1 MVRKIPGVDY
11 EADLANVRAGYVTL
25 TPAQRMKIIGDRIAD
40 DPYNG
45 PNKLVT
51 MVSAVE
57 GFARALV
64 VQNNTVASDR
74 MHKRYGKFRF
84 CGPDF
89 LVEKSLR
96 LHRKSGASA
105 YFEEDTWALFLL
117 AVEFRNLVVHDATY
131 LGGDKFPELIR
142 ACVEV
147 LSALATLAGVP
158 EKKIAETLAAT
169 LANR

>member
-1 MVRKIPGVDY
+1 VVRKIPGVDY

-25 TPAQRMKIIGDRIAD
+25 SPAQRLKIIGDRIAD
-40 DPYNG
+40 DPYSG

-57 GFARALV
+57 GFARGLV
-64 VQNNTVASDR
+64 VQHNVSTPDR

-84 CGPDF
+84 SGPDF

-96 LHRKSGASA
+96 LHRQPVASI

-117 AVEFRNLVVHDATY
+117 AVEFRNLIVHDATY

-142 ACVEV
+142 ACAEV
-147 LSALATLAGVP
+147 FSALATLAGVP
-158 EKKIAETLAAT
+158 EKKIVATLAAT
-169 LANR
+169 LSNQ